1 MHLLCDGKRIS
12 EFLTHGMY
20 GPNLCLLIFMSLL
33 YPCRDYRDNSKV
45 TYDAMQSEVQVNEN
59 VAYGTCRE
67 VGGHE

>member
-1 MHLLCDGKRIS
+1 
-12 EFLTHGMY
+12 MY